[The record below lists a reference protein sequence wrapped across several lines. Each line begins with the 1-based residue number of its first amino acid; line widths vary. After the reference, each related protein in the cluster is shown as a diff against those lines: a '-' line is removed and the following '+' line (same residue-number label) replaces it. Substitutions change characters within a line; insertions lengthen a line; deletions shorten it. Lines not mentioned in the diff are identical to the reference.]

1 MKKVPRKLKLSTET
15 LRGLTVQTL
24 LHIEGGI
31 SGMNIPDG
39 CGPTNWW
46 DCPSYFVQYACG

>member
-1 MKKVPRKLKLSTET
+1 MKKGPRKLKLSTET
-15 LRGLTVQTL
+15 LRGLTEHTL
-24 LHIEGGI
+24 LKVGGGI

-39 CGPTNWW
+39 CGPTNWL